1 MERPY
6 FLVKFFSYFRNKHY
20 HFVVYGL
27 PAIAS
32 ALGSSTTAEVKV
44 VKGNGCTVND
54 QRLATPGYKKKKFN
68 EASNSIKNVIEYLK
82 VDTENQKLE
91 ITFAGDLIA
100 VSGVGAS
107 AAQCTSL
114 SRALN
119 DTFNLNLN
127 DEEINKAAYEGEKA
141 YHGTPSGIDNT
152 VSTYGGLIWFV
163 KNLSGGK
170 NTMELLQSPKR
181 MPLVILNSGITA
193 STTEVVADVRRLKQE
208 SPQKFEIIFSQYEK
222 LATEAKKALLEG
234 NMTTT
239 GKLMNQNH
247 KLLQDITVSGDVN
260 DKLVEIALQNG
271 AIGAKMT
278 GTGRGG
284 LIIAL
289 AETEEVQD
297 KIAEAVEKEGYDA
310 WKTIIGGERGKI
322 EKQQ

>member
-1 MERPY
+1 M
-6 FLVKFFSYFRNKHY
+6 
-20 HFVVYGL
+20 YGL

-32 ALGSSTTAEVKV
+32 ALGSSTIAEVKV
-44 VKGNGCTVND
+44 VKGNGWTVND
-54 QRLATPGYKKKKFN
+54 QRLATPGYKKKYFN
-68 EASNSIKNVIEYLK
+68 EASNSIKNVIECLK

-91 ITFAGDLIA
+91 ITFSGDLTA
-100 VSGVGAS
+100 ASGIGAS

-152 VSTYGGLIWFV
+152 ASTYGGLIWFA

-170 NTMELLQSPKR
+170 NTMELLQSPKK
-181 MPLVILNSGITA
+181 MPLVIINSGITA

-208 SPQKFEIIFSQYEK
+208 SPQKFEKIFNQYEK
-222 LATEAKKALLEG
+222 LAIGAKRALLEG
-234 NMTTT
+234 DITAIGN
-239 GKLMNQNH
+239 LMNQNH
-247 KLLQDITVSGDVN
+247 KLLQDIAVSGEIN

-271 AIGAKMT
+271 SIGAKMT

-284 LIIAL
+284 LVIAL
-289 AETEEVQD
+289 AENEVVQE
-297 KIAEAVEKEGYDA
+297 KIARAIEKKGYDA
-310 WKTIIGGERGKI
+310 WKTIVG
-322 EKQQ
+322 